1 MLSHIYLRNFAIIDK
16 LDLELNSGMTALTG
30 ETGAG
35 KSILIDAIGL
45 VLGDRADSGVVRHGA
60 DKAEITLTVEL
71 DDTPS
76 AKAWLIEQ
84 DLLDSQDAN
93 TEDTEDETQCILR
106 RVISA
111 AGKSRAWI
119 NGSPCNLGMLRQLG
133 EQLVDIH
140 GQHEHQSLMK
150 KESQRGML
158 DDYAD
163 NQKLL
168 ASTATSF
175 NKWKTLHDKLENLR
189 NQNSDHQAKLD
200 LLRFQTQELDEL
212 HLLEN
217 EADDLD
223 DEHARLA
230 NAGALLDIS
239 AQGVK
244 QLYDDDEQS
253 IYSAINSVISQL
265 EEGVKLDNKISEPLE
280 ILQNCQIQIQEATEQ
295 LRRYQESVGL
305 DPERLEWLNN
315 RISTLHTLSRKHQ
328 TTPKEL
334 FAKWQALQTQ
344 LNELSSDDYDIDA
357 LQEKC
362 QASALAYEKT
372 ATKLSKVRNK
382 AASQLSK
389 GVSEAMQTLGMEG
402 GVFSI
407 QIKQAD
413 SYATHGMD
421 QIEFQVSANPG
432 QPLKSLAKVASGGE
446 LSRISLAIQM
456 IAAQRV
462 TLPALI
468 FDEVDSGIG
477 GGIAEVVGQQL
488 RKLGANRQVLC
499 VTHLPQVASQA
510 HHHFKVT
517 KIKGTD
523 TTSTGMIVLDKKQR
537 VDELARMMGG
547 LEITQSTLNL
557 AEEMLVN

>member
-1 MLSHIYLRNFAIIDK
+1 MLSHIYLRNFAIIDQ
-16 LDLELNSGMTALTG
+16 LDLELSTGMTALTG

-35 KSILIDAIGL
+35 KSILVDAIGL

-84 DLLDSQDAN
+84 DLLDPQDAN
-93 TEDTEDETQCILR
+93 AEGTEGETQCILR
-106 RVISA
+106 RVISS

-119 NGSPCNLGMLRQLG
+119 NGTPCNLGMLRQLG

-158 DDYAD
+158 DDYAV

-168 ASTATSF
+168 ASTAASF
-175 NKWKTLHDKLENLR
+175 NEWKTLHDKLENLR
-189 NQNSDHQAKLD
+189 NQNSDHQSKLD

-212 HLLEN
+212 NLLEN

-239 AQGVK
+239 AHSVK

-334 FAKWQALQTQ
+334 FAKWQSLQTQ
-344 LNELSSDDYDIDA
+344 LDELNSDDYDIDA

-362 QASALAYEKT
+362 QASALTYEKT
-372 ATKLSKVRNK
+372 AAKLSKVRTQ

-407 QIKQAD
+407 QLKQAD
-413 SYATHGMD
+413 SYTTHGMD

-517 KIKGTD
+517 KIKGAES
-523 TTSTGMIVLDKKQR
+523 TSTGMIVLDKKQR